1 MALGAPPAEGY
12 WRAGSPASP
21 PRDAIGWLLRRSGR
35 ALRGAGVQVPAGR
48 RLLSVAP
55 TARSARGELGGGV
68 SLPLRPE
75 ALGLP
80 LGWCV
85 GVTGS
90 PALGTKDTSPSVQYK
105 ELCILDLVAVQTLL
119 SISHVYFVL
128 NKATQVTSLVDP
140 A

>member
-1 MALGAPPAEGY
+1 MLAYRCPLGA
-12 WRAGSPASP
+12 ASSQW
-21 PRDAIGWLLRRSGR
+21 PRQRGP
-35 ALRGAGVQVPAGR
+35 RGA
-48 RLLSVAP
+48 SW
-55 TARSARGELGGGV
+55 GGGV

-80 LGWCV
+80 WGWCV